1 MNRFLLIPLSP
12 GYLIKSLKNHFSC
25 NFSLH
30 TRANVLCATFYVLY
44 IQFTPFHFRRIV
56 KHIFENLSL
65 NLGPHLNHKFQP
77 INYTKNLSCKLW
89 LGKATMKLF
98 ADKFSPLVM
107 VCLRMF
113 SSCLIL
119 EKCAKIYRIG

>member
-1 MNRFLLIPLSP
+1 M
-12 GYLIKSLKNHFSC
+12 KNSETT
-25 NFSLH
+25 NGKE
-30 TRANVLCATFYVLY
+30 NVEPAAG
-44 IQFTPFHFRRIV
+44 
-56 KHIFENLSL
+56 L
-65 NLGPHLNHKFQP
+65 NVSHKIQP